1 MSLIVY
7 ASKKGTSKQYALL
20 LSEITG
26 VHVVDV
32 ETIQYAH
39 PYERLIF
46 IGPMYAG
53 KIHGLK
59 QFKASVPLDENCK
72 LLVGVVGAHDPYNP
86 EVIEQAERAVS
97 DGLPNHVK
105 DVSVH
110 LLRGDYK
117 HSKLTA
123 MERLLMFGLKKK
135 IEATKSENV
144 PAYER
149 EMLKFLGKDVN
160 FFDVNYLDPLI
171 EWIEQ

>member
-32 ETIQYAH
+32 ESIQYAN
-39 PYERLIF
+39 PYKRLIF
-46 IGPMYAG
+46 IAPMYTG
-53 KIHGLK
+53 KIYGIKELK
-59 QFKASVPLDENCK
+59 DSIPLDENCEI
-72 LLVGVVGAHDPYNP
+72 LVGVVGANDPHHS
-86 EVIEQAERAVS
+86 EVIEQAHRAVLTS
-97 DGLPNHVK
+97 LPDNLRQVN
-105 DVSVH
+105 VH

-117 HSKLTA
+117 HSKLTM

-135 IEATKSENV
+135 IETAKSENV
-144 PAYER
+144 KEYER
-149 EMLKFLGKDVN
+149 EMLKFIGKDVS
-160 FFDVNYLDPLI
+160 FFDVKYLDPLI